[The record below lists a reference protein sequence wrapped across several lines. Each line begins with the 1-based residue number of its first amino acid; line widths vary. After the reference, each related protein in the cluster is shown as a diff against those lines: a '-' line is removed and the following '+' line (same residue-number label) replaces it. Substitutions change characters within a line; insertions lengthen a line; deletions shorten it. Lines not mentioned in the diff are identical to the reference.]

1 MEPSRQP
8 PSPVSECLLNID
20 LGELPDE
27 DEQLYTAAQV
37 ANIAC
42 GGHAG
47 DEHTM
52 RRALEACARHGTRAG
67 AHPSFEDRENFGRH
81 ELQVT
86 PEVLRAQVAA
96 QCTRLGRLASEVGVP
111 LRYAKPHGA
120 LYHAANREPALAR
133 AVVAGVVEALGLGV
147 TFIGPG
153 MGALREATREAG
165 LAYAREGF
173 ADRGTRPD
181 GSLIPRGQPGAV
193 LSDPSVAREN
203 ALRLAMGGTVDTL
216 CVHGDSP
223 GAVAMAREV
232 RAVLEVLALRSVS
245 LGEGALRLVLP
256 AHLEPRG
263 VLETLK
269 AEPGVVDV
277 VVGEAHACVYFD
289 PAAPPEDPRHV
300 LGRLAVSTGA
310 REEPPLITVR
320 VRYDGPDLPG
330 VAERSGLSVEDV
342 VLLHA
347 SREYTVRTV
356 GFLPGFS
363 YLGEVDARLAVPRL
377 ATPRTRVPALSV
389 GLAGRRTAIYPVASP
404 GGWNLLGT
412 AVDFTPFLPESGA
425 RLRLGDRVRFERV
438 D

>member
-1 MEPSRQP
+1 MA
-8 PSPVSECLLNID
+8 ECLLNID

-27 DEQLYTAAQV
+27 DELLYTTAQV

-47 DEHTM
+47 DEHSM

-67 AHPSFEDRENFGRH
+67 AHPSYEDRANFGRH
-81 ELQVT
+81 EFQVA

-96 QCTRLGRLASEVGVP
+96 QCARLGVLASEVGVP
-111 LRYAKPHGA
+111 VRYAKPHGA
-120 LYHAANREPALAR
+120 LYHASNREPALAR
-133 AVVAGVVEALGLGV
+133 AVVAGVVEALGSGI

-153 MGALREATREAG
+153 AGALRDAAREAG

-193 LSDPSVAREN
+193 LSDPAVAREN
-203 ALRLAMGGTVDTL
+203 ALRLASGGTVDTL

-232 RAVLEVLALRSVS
+232 RAVLDVLALRTVS

-256 AHLEPRG
+256 ERLERRT
-263 VLETLK
+263 VLEALK

-289 PAAPPEDPRHV
+289 PAAPPEDPRRV
-300 LGRLAVSTGA
+300 LGRLAVSPGP

-320 VRYDGPDLPG
+320 VRYDGPDLSA
-330 VAERSGLSVEDV
+330 VAERVGLSVEDV
-342 VLLHA
+342 VLLHL

-363 YLGEVDARLAVPRL
+363 YLGEVDARIAVPRL
-377 ATPRTRVPALSV
+377 ATPRTRVPALAV
-389 GLAGRRTAIYPVASP
+389 GVAGRRTAIYPVASP

-412 AVDFTPFLPESGA
+412 AVDFTAFRPESGA